1 MHLSATK
8 GEIKMAKYKICVT
21 EHLAKTVEV
30 EAKDFDEAYN
40 KVVNMYKNKEIVLTS
55 EDYLETDFEW
65 DEG

>member
-1 MHLSATK
+1 
-8 GEIKMAKYKICVT
+8 MAKYKICVT